1 MKNPVRF
8 GVRISCLMLSLIVG
22 VLSYR
27 STTAIL
33 GLAGHAKNPTE
44 GRIPTHPDQVDV
56 RDNKPRPSKQ
66 RLPAR
71 ALQVK
76 AKERSSAADPLLS
89 RIALLQ
95 DAAAELCAAGRVLSD
110 SATPGDSTRPQYLRL
125 FLPATPGSPHSPP
138 A

>member
-1 MKNPVRF
+1 MKKHVRF
-8 GVRISCLMLSLIVG
+8 GVRISCLMLSLMIG

-33 GLAGHAKNPTE
+33 GLAGNAKNPTE
-44 GRIPTHPDQVDV
+44 GRIPTHRDQVDV

-71 ALQVK
+71 TLQVK
-76 AKERSSAADPLLS
+76 AQEPNAAGDPLLS
-89 RIALLQ
+89 KVALLQ
-95 DAAAELCAAGRVLSD
+95 DAAAELRAAARIPAD
-110 SATPGDSTRPQYLRL
+110 SANRQDNTRPQYLRL

-138 A
+138 G